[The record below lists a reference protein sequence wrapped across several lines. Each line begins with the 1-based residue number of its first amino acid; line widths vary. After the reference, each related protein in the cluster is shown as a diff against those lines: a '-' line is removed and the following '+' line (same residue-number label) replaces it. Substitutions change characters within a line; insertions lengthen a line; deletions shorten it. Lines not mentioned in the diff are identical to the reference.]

1 MSLVQLVVVAC
12 IFITVFSALALLLTM
27 FGGKKDQS
35 SKPASLSLGLN
46 ASVPGVATGDAVQDA
61 EAARAK
67 RKEEGADLKK
77 DQSLS
82 AVPWLNKILQEWQLS
97 ALVKTMLYQ
106 ANIGWTP
113 GKFMLIVVLMFF
125 ASFTLTWLKASSF
138 MLSVVV
144 GILIGAVP
152 VAYLQMKRLSRFAKF
167 EAEFPAALDLIVSAL
182 RAGHSLNSA
191 FGLIARESPAPIST
205 EFQICF
211 AEQNFGL
218 ELREALD
225 NLLVRMPLPDLR
237 IAAAAIL
244 IQKETGGNL
253 AEVLSNTAHLI
264 RERFRL
270 KKQIKVHTAH
280 GRMTAWV
287 IIALPFFLLG
297 VLYLFNPALESILW
311 TTDAGRKASTVALTM
326 MALGIVIIRYIV
338 NAEV

>member
-12 IFITVFSALALLLTM
+12 IFVTVFSALALLLSM
-27 FGGKKDQS
+27 LGGKKETP
-35 SKPASLSLGLN
+35 SKPVSLSLGLN
-46 ASVPGVATGDAVQDA
+46 GPAPGASASGTVDRA
-61 EAARAK
+61 EAPHTK
-67 RKEEGADLKK
+67 RKEESTDLKK
-77 DQSLS
+77 DQTLS
-82 AVPWLNKILQEWQLS
+82 TVPWLNKILQEWQLS

-113 GKFMLIVVLMFF
+113 GRFMLIVLLMSF
-125 ASFTLTWLKASSF
+125 ASFTLAWLKTTSF
-138 MLSVVV
+138 VMSFVVAV
-144 GILIGAVP
+144 IIGAVP

-237 IAAAAIL
+237 IATAAIL

-287 IIALPFFLLG
+287 IIILPFFLLG

-311 TTDAGRKASTVALTM
+311 TTEAGRKVSTVAIVM
-326 MALGIVIIRYIV
+326 MVVGILIIQHIV